1 MTRPAAP
8 ATPAPAVPTRTTC
21 RSCGGMLTQVLDLGP
36 IHLSDFPRAATTV
49 THPPV
54 PLVLMRCLTPAC
66 GLVQLRHTT
75 PAEWL
80 FRLYWYRSGV
90 NEAMVAELHD
100 IVEQATARVD
110 LKKSDTVVDIGANDG
125 TLLAQYPRLG
135 HDHLLTVAWEPAANL
150 YEVLR
155 PHARIVFPEFFHT
168 AAPWDAKTK
177 AKVVT
182 AIAMFYDLDD
192 PHAFLNG
199 VTNLLH
205 KDGVLV
211 IQQAY
216 LPAMLVSNGFDNIC
230 HEHLEYYDLR
240 ALEAVLAP
248 HGLEVV
254 DVDLR
259 GINGGSFR
267 ATIAFE
273 GRRPVS
279 TKVARLRHYEQYLLG
294 EPEAA
299 FRQFVERVAAVRAQL
314 QGMLE
319 AHADTGGAVDL
330 YAASTKS
337 NTLLQYC
344 GVDARL
350 VRQAWERSPEKWGR
364 FVGTSGIPIVSE
376 AVGREDPPAALLVGA
391 WQFRDQFI
399 EREQEYLAKGGRLI
413 LPLPRVE
420 SVEVER

>member
-1 MTRPAAP
+1 MTQPAKSAP
-8 ATPAPAVPTRTTC
+8 VAPGPVARTRC
-21 RSCGGMLTQVLDLGP
+21 RACEGPLAHVLSLGD
-36 IHLSDFPRAATTV
+36 IALSDFPRAAGTQV
-49 THPPV
+49 HPPV
-54 PLVLMRCLTPAC
+54 PLVLVRCLSPAC
-66 GLVQLRHTT
+66 GLVQLLHTT

-90 NEAMVAELHD
+90 NEAMVAELQD

-110 LKKSDTVVDIGANDG
+110 LKKGDTVVDIGANDG
-125 TLLAQYPRLG
+125 TLLAQYAILG
-135 HDHLLTVAWEPAANL
+135 HPRLLTVAWEPAANL

-155 PHARIVFPEFFHT
+155 PQAKVLFPEFFQVAT
-168 AAPWDAKTK
+168 PWEAKTK
-177 AKVVT
+177 AKVIT

-199 VTNLLH
+199 ITNILH
-205 KDGVLV
+205 KDGVFI

-216 LPAMLVSNGFDNIC
+216 LPAMLVSNAFDNVC
-230 HEHLEYYDLR
+230 HEHLEYYDLH
-240 ALEAVLAP
+240 ALESVLAP
-248 HGLEVV
+248 HGLQVV

-259 GINGGSFR
+259 SINGGSFR
-267 ATIAFE
+267 ATIQFE
-273 GRRPVS
+273 GHGTP
-279 TKVARLRHYEQYLLG
+279 TQKVERLRHYEAHLFQ
-294 EPEAA
+294 EADAA
-299 FRQFVERVAAVRAQL
+299 FAGFADRVQGVRSQL
-314 QGMLE
+314 QAVLQ
-319 AHADTGGAVDL
+319 AHAETGGAVDL

-344 GVDARL
+344 GIDARV

-364 FVGTSGIPIVSE
+364 YVGTSGIPIVSE

-399 EREQEYLAKGGRLI
+399 EREHEYLAKGGRLI

-420 SVEVER
+420 SVEVRP